1 MPSTMKNTVKNIMMS
16 TMMNTPL
23 GVKTLHRFG
32 ARHFSTSRVGD
43 YDGRQIHWRSYA
55 EIDAN
60 SARLANALTRLGIV
74 PGDRVGTF
82 MWNSTQHLETY
93 LAVPSLGAVLHTLNC
108 RLSAEHVA
116 YIINHA
122 SDRFLILDAR
132 LIDSFLPVLPLI
144 PDVEHVIVSGGGDDA
159 VAALSDARAVSYESL
174 LRDTEEAFPW
184 PEPEENAAAGI
195 CYTSG
200 TTGNPKGVAYSQKT
214 TYLHALASRSVD
226 SFAVQERDV
235 ILMLPSMFHANAWGF
250 PYSGWMS
257 GADMVMPGP
266 HLQGPHLRAMIES
279 ARPTLTAMVPTLL
292 GDLLLADE
300 TAPLDLSCFRAI
312 VSGGSAVPSSMIEA
326 VRDRWGVPVIQG
338 WGMTETSPMCV
349 LSHPPKDLNGETET
363 FWRLKSG
370 RPVPGIEVRVMDD
383 EGRSLEHDGT
393 TVGELQLKGAWVTG
407 SYINEETDAF
417 TEDGW
422 LRTGDVGMVD
432 ARGYV
437 QLTDR
442 TKDVIKSGGEWIS
455 SVDLE
460 DVLLKHESVA
470 EVAVVAFDDPRWQE
484 RPLAI
489 VRSKADCEGDALP
502 EQLRSFLMDKV
513 AKFWVPEYW
522 AVVEDIP
529 KTSVGKMDKK
539 LLREEVAAGR
549 VAIQKHLGFGEVND

>member
-1 MPSTMKNTVKNIMMS
+1 MLS

-23 GVKTLHRFG
+23 GVSTLHRFG
-32 ARHFSTSRVGD
+32 ARHFATSRVGD
-43 YDGRQIHWRSYA
+43 YDGEQIHWRSYA
-55 EIDAN
+55 EIDAD
-60 SARLANALTRLGIV
+60 SARLAQALTNLGIEA
-74 PGDRVGTF
+74 GDRVGTF
-82 MWNSTQHLETY
+82 MWNSTEHLEAY
-93 LAVPSLGAVLHTLNC
+93 LAVPSMGCVLHTLNC

-122 SDRFLILDAR
+122 DDRFVILDAR

-144 PDVEHVIVSGGGDDA
+144 TKVDYLIVVGGEENLASLDDKR
-159 VAALSDARAVSYESL
+159 ALSYERLLADASSE
-174 LRDTEEAFPW
+174 FCW
-184 PEPEENAAAGI
+184 PEPNENAAAGI

-200 TTGNPKGVAYSQKT
+200 TTGNPKGVAYSQRT

-226 SFAVQERDV
+226 SFAVHERDV
-235 ILMLPSMFHANAWGF
+235 IMMLPSMFHANAWGF

-266 HLQGPHLRAMIES
+266 HLQGQHLRAMIEA
-279 ARPTLTAMVPTLL
+279 ARPTLTAMVPTIL

-300 TAPLDLSCFRAI
+300 VAPLDLSCFRAI

-326 VRDRWGVPVIQG
+326 VRERWDVPVIQG

-349 LSHPPKDLNGETET
+349 LSHPPKDLSGETET
-363 FWRLKSG
+363 YWRLKSG
-370 RPVPGIEVRVMDD
+370 RPVPGIEVRVVDD
-383 EGRSLEHDGT
+383 EGQCLPQDGES
-393 TVGELQLKGAWVTG
+393 VGELQLRGAWVTG
-407 SYINEETDAF
+407 AYLNEGSDAF

-422 LRTGDVGMVD
+422 LRTGDVGIVD
-432 ARGYV
+432 ERGYV

-460 DVLLKHESVA
+460 DVLLKHDSVA
-470 EVAVVAFDDPRWQE
+470 EVAVIAVDDARWQE

-489 VRSKADCEGDALP
+489 VRSKNQIDCDGLP
-502 EQLRSFLMDKV
+502 SKLRAFLSTRV

-522 AVVEDIP
+522 AFVEDIP
-529 KTSVGKMDKK
+529 KTSVGKIDKK
-539 LLREEVAAGR
+539 LLREQLAGGQL
-549 VAIQKHLGFGEVND
+549 AMQKHLELGDRND

>member
-1 MPSTMKNTVKNIMMS
+1 MLS

-23 GVKTLHRFG
+23 GVSTLHRFG
-32 ARHFSTSRVGD
+32 ARHFATSRVGD
-43 YDGRQIHWRSYA
+43 YDGEQIRWRSYA
-55 EIDAN
+55 EIDAD
-60 SARLANALTRLGIV
+60 SARLAQALTNLGIEA
-74 PGDRVGTF
+74 GDRVGTF
-82 MWNSTQHLETY
+82 MWNSTEHLEAY
-93 LAVPSLGAVLHTLNC
+93 LAVPSMGCVLHTLNC

-122 SDRFLILDAR
+122 NDRFVILDAR
-132 LIDSFLPVLPLI
+132 LIDSFLSVLPLI
-144 PDVEHVIVSGGGDDA
+144 PNVEYLIVVGGGEEDLASLADKR
-159 VAALSDARAVSYESL
+159 ALSYERLLHDAFGEFR
-174 LRDTEEAFPW
+174 W
-184 PEPEENAAAGI
+184 PEPNENAAAGI

-200 TTGNPKGVAYSQKT
+200 TTGNPKGVAYSQRT

-226 SFAVQERDV
+226 SFAVHERDV

-266 HLQGPHLRAMIES
+266 HLQGQHLRAMIES
-279 ARPTLTAMVPTLL
+279 ARPTLTAMVPTIL

-300 TAPLDLSCFRAI
+300 ASPLDLSCFRAI

-326 VRDRWGVPVIQG
+326 VRERWDVPVIQG

-349 LSHPPKDLNGETET
+349 LSHPPKDLSGETET
-363 FWRLKSG
+363 YWRLKSG
-370 RPVPGIEVRVMDD
+370 RPVPGIEVRVVDD
-383 EGRSLEHDGT
+383 EGQCLPQDGES
-393 TVGELQLKGAWVTG
+393 VGELQLRGAWVTG
-407 SYINEETDAF
+407 AYLNESSDAF

-422 LRTGDVGMVD
+422 LRTGDVGIVD
-432 ARGYV
+432 ERGYV

-460 DVLLKHESVA
+460 DVLLKHDSVA
-470 EVAVVAFDDPRWQE
+470 EVAVIAVDDARWQE

-489 VRSKADCEGDALP
+489 VRSKNQVDHDGLP
-502 EQLRSFLMDKV
+502 LTLRTFLSTRV

-522 AVVEDIP
+522 AFVEDIP
-529 KTSVGKMDKK
+529 KTSVGKIDKK
-539 LLREEVAAGR
+539 LLREQLAGGQL
-549 VAIQKHLGFGEVND
+549 AMQKHLELGERHD

>member
-1 MPSTMKNTVKNIMMS
+1 
-16 TMMNTPL
+16 MNTPL

-32 ARHFSTSRVGD
+32 ARHFGSSRVGD
-43 YDGRQIHWRSYA
+43 YDGEQIHWRSYA
-55 EIDAN
+55 EIDAS
-60 SARLANALTRLGIV
+60 SARLAHGLTRLGIV
-74 PGDRVGTF
+74 ASDRVGTF

-108 RLSAEHVA
+108 RLSAEHIA

-122 SDRFLILDAR
+122 ADRFLILDAR
-132 LIDSFLPVLPLI
+132 LIGSFLPVLPLI
-144 PDVEHVIVSGGGDDA
+144 PDVEHVIVSGGGSEA
-159 VAALSDARAVSYESL
+159 VASLNDPRAVSYESL
-174 LRDTEEAFPW
+174 LGDAEPAFAW

-200 TTGNPKGVAYSQKT
+200 TTGNPKGVAYSQRT

-266 HLQGPHLRAMIES
+266 HLQGPHLRFMIES

-326 VRDRWGVPVIQG
+326 VRDRWNVPVIQG

-349 LSHPPKDLNGETET
+349 LSHPPKDLNGQTET
-363 FWRLKSG
+363 YWRLKSG

-383 EGRSLEHDGT
+383 EGNLVEQNGT
-393 TVGELQLKGAWVTG
+393 ALGELQLKGAWVTG

-417 TEDGW
+417 TGDGW

-470 EVAVVAFDDPRWQE
+470 EVAVVAIDDTRWQE

-489 VRSKADCEGDALP
+489 VRSKSDGEGEALP
-502 EQLRSFLMDKV
+502 AQLRSFLVDKV

-522 AVVEDIP
+522 AVVDEIP

-539 LLREEVAAGR
+539 LLREEVAAGSL
-549 VAIQKHLGFGEVND
+549 VIQKHLGFGEVND

>member
-1 MPSTMKNTVKNIMMS
+1 
-16 TMMNTPL
+16 MNTPL
-23 GVKTLHRFG
+23 GVKTLHQFG

-43 YDGRQIHWRSYA
+43 YDGQQIHWRSYA

-60 SARLANALTRLGIV
+60 SARLANALTGLGIV

-108 RLSAEHVA
+108 RLSTEHIA

-122 SDRFLILDAR
+122 ADRFLMLDAR
-132 LIDSFLPVLPLI
+132 LIETFLPVLPRI
-144 PDVEHVIVSGGGDDA
+144 PDVEHVIVSSTGNDA
-159 VAALSDARAVSYESL
+159 VALNDPRVVSFESL
-174 LRDTEEAFPW
+174 LGDAEETFQW

-300 TAPLDLSCFRAI
+300 EAPLDLSCFRAI

-326 VRDRWGVPVIQG
+326 VRDRWDVPVIQG

-349 LSHPPKDLNGETET
+349 LSHPPKDLNGQTET
-363 FWRLKSG
+363 YWRLKSG

-383 EGRSLEHDGT
+383 EGNLVEQDGT

-417 TEDGW
+417 TNDGW

-432 ARGYV
+432 AQGYV

-460 DVLLKHESVA
+460 DVLLQHESVA
-470 EVAVVAFDDPRWQE
+470 EVAVVAIDDTRWQE

-489 VRSKADCEGDALP
+489 VRSKSDCEGEALP
-502 EQLRSFLMDKV
+502 DQLRSFLVDKV

-522 AVVEDIP
+522 AVVDDIP

-549 VAIQKHLGFGEVND
+549 LAIQKHLGFGEVND

>member
-1 MPSTMKNTVKNIMMS
+1 MANTMTS

-32 ARHFSTSRVGD
+32 ARHFGSSRVGD
-43 YDGRQIHWRSYA
+43 YDGQQIQWRSYA
-55 EIDAN
+55 DIDAS

-108 RLSAEHVA
+108 RLSTKHIA

-122 SDRFLILDAR
+122 ADRFLVLDAR

-144 PDVEHVIVSGGGDDA
+144 PDVEHVIVSGGGDE
-159 VAALSDARAVSYESL
+159 AAGSLNDPRAVSYEAL
-174 LRDTEEAFPW
+174 LRKAKDAFPW

-226 SFAVQERDV
+226 SFAVQERDM

-266 HLQGPHLRAMIES
+266 HLQGPHLRTMIES

-326 VRDRWGVPVIQG
+326 VRERWNVPVIQG

-363 FWRLKSG
+363 YWRLKSG

-383 EGRSLEHDGT
+383 EGNLLEQDGT

-470 EVAVVAFDDPRWQE
+470 EVAVVAVDDTRWQE

-489 VRSKADCEGDALP
+489 VRSKAGCDGETLP
-502 EQLRSFLMDKV
+502 GELRSFLVDKV

-522 AVVEDIP
+522 AVVDDIP

-539 LLREEVAAGR
+539 LLRVEVAAGKL
-549 VAIQKHLGFGEVND
+549 AIQKHSGFGEGND

>member
-1 MPSTMKNTVKNIMMS
+1 MPSSIKN

-32 ARHFSTSRVGD
+32 ARHFTSSCVGD

-55 EIDAN
+55 KIDAN
-60 SARLANALTRLGIV
+60 SARLANALTRLSIA

-108 RLSAEHVA
+108 RLSAEHIA

-122 SDRFLILDAR
+122 GDRFLILDSR

-144 PDVEHVIVSGGGDDA
+144 PDVEHVIVSGGCDDA
-159 VAALSDARAVSYESL
+159 GAVLNDPRAVSYESL
-174 LRDTEEAFPW
+174 LGDAEPSFPW

-266 HLQGPHLRAMIES
+266 HLQGPHLRAMIEL

-300 TAPLDLSCFRAI
+300 VAPLDLSCFRAI

-363 FWRLKSG
+363 YWRLKSG

-383 EGRSLEHDGT
+383 EGRCLEHDGT

-422 LRTGDVGMVD
+422 LRTGDVGTVD

-470 EVAVVAFDDPRWQE
+470 EVAVVAVDDTRWQE

-489 VRSKADCEGDALP
+489 VRSKLDCDGGALP
-502 EQLRSFLMDKV
+502 DQLRSFLVDKV

-522 AVVEDIP
+522 AVVDDIP
-529 KTSVGKMDKK
+529 KTSVGKIDKK

-549 VAIQKHLGFGEVND
+549 LAIQKHLGFGEVND

>member
-1 MPSTMKNTVKNIMMS
+1 MLS

-23 GVKTLHRFG
+23 GVSTLHRFG
-32 ARHFSTSRVGD
+32 ARHFATSRVGD
-43 YDGRQIHWRSYA
+43 YDGEQIRWRSYA
-55 EIDAN
+55 EIDAD
-60 SARLANALTRLGIV
+60 SASLAQALTNLGIEA
-74 PGDRVGTF
+74 GDRVGTF
-82 MWNSTQHLETY
+82 MWNSTEHLEAY
-93 LAVPSLGAVLHTLNC
+93 LAVPSMGCVLHTLNC

-122 SDRFLILDAR
+122 SDRFVILDAR
-132 LIDSFLPVLPLI
+132 LIDSFLSVLPHIPNVEYLI
-144 PDVEHVIVSGGGDDA
+144 VVGGGEEDLASLDDKR
-159 VAALSDARAVSYESL
+159 ALSYERLLHDASGDFR
-174 LRDTEEAFPW
+174 W
-184 PEPEENAAAGI
+184 PEPNENAAAGI

-200 TTGNPKGVAYSQKT
+200 TTGNPKGVAYSQRT

-226 SFAVQERDV
+226 SFAVHERDV

-266 HLQGPHLRAMIES
+266 HLQGQHLRAMIES
-279 ARPTLTAMVPTLL
+279 ARPTLTAMVPTIL

-300 TAPLDLSCFRAI
+300 ASPLDLSCFRAI

-326 VRDRWGVPVIQG
+326 VRERWDVPVIQG

-349 LSHPPKDLNGETET
+349 LSHPPKDLSGETET
-363 FWRLKSG
+363 YWRLKSG
-370 RPVPGIEVRVMDD
+370 RPVPGIEVRVVDD
-383 EGRSLEHDGT
+383 EGQCLPQDGES
-393 TVGELQLKGAWVTG
+393 VGELQLKGAWVTG
-407 SYINEETDAF
+407 AYLNESSDAF

-422 LRTGDVGMVD
+422 LRTGDVGIVD
-432 ARGYV
+432 ERGYV

-470 EVAVVAFDDPRWQE
+470 EVAVIAVDDARWQE

-489 VRSKADCEGDALP
+489 VRSKNQVDRNGLP
-502 EQLRSFLMDKV
+502 LKLRTFLTTRV

-522 AVVEDIP
+522 AFVEDIP
-529 KTSVGKMDKK
+529 KTSVGKIDKK
-539 LLREEVAAGR
+539 LLREQLAGGQL
-549 VAIQKHLGFGEVND
+549 AMQKHLELGERHD

>member
-1 MPSTMKNTVKNIMMS
+1 
-16 TMMNTPL
+16 MNTPL

-32 ARHFSTSRVGD
+32 ARHFGSSRVGD
-43 YDGRQIHWRSYA
+43 YDGQQIHWRSYA
-55 EIDAN
+55 DIDAS

-108 RLSAEHVA
+108 RLSKEHIA

-122 SDRFLILDAR
+122 ADRFLVLDAR

-144 PDVEHVIVSGGGDDA
+144 PDVEHVIVSGGGDE
-159 VAALSDARAVSYESL
+159 AAGSLNDPRAVSYEAL
-174 LRDTEEAFPW
+174 LRKAEDAFPW

-226 SFAVQERDV
+226 SFAVQERDM

-266 HLQGPHLRAMIES
+266 HLQGPHLRTMIES

-326 VRDRWGVPVIQG
+326 VRERWNVPVIQG

-363 FWRLKSG
+363 YWRLKSG

-383 EGRSLEHDGT
+383 EGNLLEQDGT
-393 TVGELQLKGAWVTG
+393 AVGELQLKGAWVTG

-460 DVLLKHESVA
+460 DVLLKHKSVA
-470 EVAVVAFDDPRWQE
+470 EVAVVAVDDTRWQE

-489 VRSKADCEGDALP
+489 VRRKAGCDGETLP
-502 EQLRSFLMDKV
+502 GELRSFLVDKV

-522 AVVEDIP
+522 AVVDDIP

-539 LLREEVAAGR
+539 LLREEVAAGKL
-549 VAIQKHLGFGEVND
+549 AIQKHLGFGEGND

>member
-1 MPSTMKNTVKNIMMS
+1 MPNNMMS

-23 GVKTLHRFG
+23 GVKTLHQFG

-43 YDGRQIHWRSYA
+43 YDGQQIHWRTYA

-60 SARLANALTRLGIV
+60 SARLAHALTRLGIV
-74 PGDRVGTF
+74 HGDRVGTF

-93 LAVPSLGAVLHTLNC
+93 LAVPSMGAVLHTLNC
-108 RLSAEHVA
+108 RLSAEHIA
-116 YIINHA
+116 YIINHSA
-122 SDRFLILDAR
+122 DRFLMLDAR

-144 PDVEHVIVSGGGDDA
+144 PDVERVIVSGTGNDT
-159 VAALSDARAVSYESL
+159 AALNDPRVVSFESL
-174 LRDTEEAFPW
+174 LGDAEEIFPW
-184 PEPEENAAAGI
+184 PEPEENAAAGV

-266 HLQGPHLRAMIES
+266 HLRGHHLRAMIES

-300 TAPLDLSCFRAI
+300 KAPLDLSCFRAI

-326 VRDRWGVPVIQG
+326 VRDRWDVPVIQG

-349 LSHPPKDLNGETET
+349 LSHPPKDLNGQTET
-363 FWRLKSG
+363 YWRLKSG

-383 EGRSLEHDGT
+383 EGNLVEQDDT

-460 DVLLKHESVA
+460 DVLLQHESVA
-470 EVAVVAFDDPRWQE
+470 EVAVVAIEDTRWQE

-489 VRSKADCEGDALP
+489 VRSKSDCEGEALP
-502 EQLRSFLMDKV
+502 DQLRSFLVDKV

-522 AVVEDIP
+522 AVVGDIP

-549 VAIQKHLGFGEVND
+549 LAIQKHLGFGEVND

>member
-1 MPSTMKNTVKNIMMS
+1 
-16 TMMNTPL
+16 MNTPL

-32 ARHFSTSRVGD
+32 ARHFGSSRVGD
-43 YDGRQIHWRSYA
+43 YDGEQIHWRSYA
-55 EIDAN
+55 EIDAG
-60 SARLANALTRLGIV
+60 SSRLAHALTRLGIV
-74 PGDRVGTF
+74 AGDRVGTF

-93 LAVPSLGAVLHTLNC
+93 LAVPSQGAVLHTLNC
-108 RLSAEHVA
+108 RLSAEHIA

-122 SDRFLILDAR
+122 ADRFLILDAR
-132 LIDSFLPVLPLI
+132 LVDSLLPVLPLV

-159 VAALSDARAVSYESL
+159 TAALNDPRAVSCESL
-174 LRDTEEAFPW
+174 MRDAEGAYPW

-266 HLQGPHLRAMIES
+266 YLQGSHLRTMIES

-349 LSHPPKDLNGETET
+349 LSHPPKDLKGQTEIY
-363 FWRLKSG
+363 WRLKSG

-383 EGRSLEHDGT
+383 EGNLVEQNGT
-393 TVGELQLKGAWVTG
+393 TVGELQLRGAWVTG

-422 LRTGDVGMVD
+422 LRTGDVGIVD
-432 ARGYV
+432 AQGYV

-470 EVAVVAFDDPRWQE
+470 EVAVVAIDDTRWQE

-489 VRSKADCEGDALP
+489 VRSKSDCEDEALP
-502 EQLRSFLMDKV
+502 EQLRSFLVNKV

-522 AVVEDIP
+522 AVVDDIP

-549 VAIQKHLGFGEVND
+549 LAIHKHLGFGEVND

>member
-1 MPSTMKNTVKNIMMS
+1 MPNNMMS

-43 YDGRQIHWRSYA
+43 YDGQQIHWRSYA

-108 RLSAEHVA
+108 RLSAEHIA

-122 SDRFLILDAR
+122 ADRFLMLDAR

-144 PDVEHVIVSGGGDDA
+144 PDVEHVIVSGTGNDA
-159 VAALSDARAVSYESL
+159 AAVNDPRVVSFESL
-174 LRDTEEAFPW
+174 LGDAEETFPW
-184 PEPEENAAAGI
+184 PEPEENAAAGV

-300 TAPLDLSCFRAI
+300 KAPLDLSCFRAI

-326 VRDRWGVPVIQG
+326 VRDRWDVPVIQG

-349 LSHPPKDLNGETET
+349 LSHPPKDLNGQTET
-363 FWRLKSG
+363 YWRLKSG

-383 EGRSLEHDGT
+383 EGDLVEQDGT

-470 EVAVVAFDDPRWQE
+470 EVAVVAIDDTRWQE

-489 VRSKADCEGDALP
+489 VRSKPDCEGEALP
-502 EQLRSFLMDKV
+502 AQLRSFLVDKV
-513 AKFWVPEYW
+513 TKFWVPEYW
-522 AVVEDIP
+522 AVVDDIP
-529 KTSVGKMDKK
+529 KTSVGKTDKK

-549 VAIQKHLGFGEVND
+549 LVIQKHLGFGELND